1 MYDIINQG
9 DIMEQLNRSE
19 LRKKIM
25 TILYQVGV
33 YKKNGIEYNL
43 DSVIKEVV
51 EIDNEF
57 VKDTVYGVTTYENEL
72 VKTANEYL
80 DGWSM
85 DRLGFTDQAILKL
98 GLYELLYTE
107 TPDVVCINE
116 AIELAKLYSDD
127 SVRKMINGVMDKV
140 YHNKK

>member
-1 MYDIINQG
+1 MNQG

-25 TILYQVGV
+25 TILYQTGV
-33 YKKNGIEYNL
+33 YKKNHIEYNL
-43 DSVIKEVV
+43 DNVIKEVV

-57 VKDTVYGVTTYENEL
+57 VKDTVYGVITYENEL
-72 VKTANEYL
+72 INIANEYL

-98 GLYELLYTE
+98 GIYELLYTE

-116 AIELAKLYSDD
+116 AVELAKLYSDD

>member
-1 MYDIINQG
+1 
-9 DIMEQLNRSE
+9 MEQLNRSE

-25 TILYQVGV
+25 TILYQIGI
-33 YKKNGIEYNL
+33 YKKNNIEYKVDN
-43 DSVIKEVV
+43 VIKEVI

-57 VKDTVYGVTTYENEL
+57 VKDTVYGIITYDNDL
-72 VKTANEYL
+72 VDVANKYL

-98 GLYELLYTE
+98 GIYELLYTE